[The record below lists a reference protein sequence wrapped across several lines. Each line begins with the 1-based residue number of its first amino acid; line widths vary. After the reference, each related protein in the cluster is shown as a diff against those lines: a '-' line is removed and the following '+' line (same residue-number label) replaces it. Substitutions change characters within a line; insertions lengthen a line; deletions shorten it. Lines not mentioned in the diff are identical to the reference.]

1 MKECWIGLRHMKL
14 SKFKNSIWISVIAG
28 IIFGALCALLDLDSS
43 ENIWT
48 FSSLSGSLGFWAITG
63 MIILMQYENR
73 FKSALGI
80 FVYFAVM
87 NSTFFLVHFLISPLF
102 RFPRVSDFVT
112 VITSSLGWLIPSGI
126 CGILTLIAYNAK
138 KDNIW
143 GTITLT
149 FPLALLTYEGV
160 CLLATVIVLHKYLF
174 QTIVDFAGAAL
185 LFYLYSKG
193 KNKVL
198 LIGITVA
205 IAAVFLLIEYLRY
218 GDIMFV

>member
-1 MKECWIGLRHMKL
+1 MIKL
-14 SKFKNSIWISVIAG
+14 KNSMWISVIAG
-28 IIFGALCALLDLDSS
+28 VLFGSLCALLDLIPG

-48 FSSLSGSLGFWAITG
+48 FSSFSGSLGFWAITG
-63 MIILMQYENR
+63 MIVLMQYEKR
-73 FKSALGI
+73 WKSALGT

-87 NSTFFLVHFLISPLF
+87 NTSFFMVHFLISPLF
-102 RFPRVSDFVT
+102 RYPRISDFST
-112 VITSSLGWLIPSGI
+112 AITESLIWLIPSAI
-126 CGILTLIAYNAK
+126 CGLCALVAFNAK

-149 FPLALLTYEGV
+149 LPLALLTYEGV

-205 IAAVFLLIEYLRY
+205 IAAAFLLIEYLRY